1 MTYALVFFG
10 LVLIEAAILMAAAV
24 LLVRRVDLSGRPVRR
39 VSVEYEDGTVHIYQP

>member
-1 MTYALVFFG
+1 MTYALAFVG
-10 LVLIEAAILMAAAV
+10 LVLVEAAILMAAV

>member
-10 LVLIEAAILMAAAV
+10 LVLIEAAILMAAV
-24 LLVRRVDLSGRPVRR
+24 LLLRRVDLSGRPVRR